1 MPEKDV
7 VSFSQDL
14 LAWYDHNARVLP
26 WRLPPGSDG
35 FPPAY
40 QVWLSEIMLQ
50 QTTVIAVQPYFLK
63 FLARWPVVT
72 DLAAAPL
79 DEVLANWAGL
89 GYYARARN
97 LHRCA
102 RVVVSEYGGL
112 FPDSENELLRLP
124 GIGPYT
130 AAAVAAIAFGQRAVV
145 VDGNVERVMSR
156 FHAVEEPL
164 PKARKAI
171 RLYADE
177 KTPQARAGDYAQALM
192 DLGATL
198 CHPKKP
204 VCLLCPVRAGCQAEK
219 NGTVLC
225 YPRKEKKKPRPTRQA
240 RAYVV
245 VSRGA
250 VFLRRRDGE
259 GLLGG
264 MTEVPTGPWEEAKLM
279 PDPVFEQSGPWVRLK
294 AVVCH
299 SFTHFNLEISLS
311 LRVLPDQNARAA
323 FEAQHATESSLWA
336 RPEDCDRLSLP
347 TLMRKILEA
356 VAQARG
362 IFPDETASG

>member
-1 MPEKDV
+1 M
-7 VSFSQDL
+7 
-14 LAWYDHNARVLP
+14 WYDHNARVLP

-50 QTTVIAVQPYFLK
+50 QTTVVAVQPYFRK
-63 FLARWPVVT
+63 FFARWPVVA

-102 RVVVSEYGGL
+102 TVIVREYGGV
-112 FPDSENELLRLP
+112 FPSSEKELLRLP

-130 AAAVAAIAFGQRAVV
+130 AAAIAAIAFGQRAVV

-171 RLYADE
+171 WLYADE
-177 KTPQARAGDYAQALM
+177 KTPQVRAGDYAQALM

-204 VCLLCPVRAGCQAEK
+204 VCLLCPVRTDCQAEK
-219 NGTVLC
+219 NGTVLR
-225 YPRKEKKKPRPTRQA
+225 YPRKEKKKSRPTRQA
-240 RAYVV
+240 RAYIV

-250 VFLRRRDGE
+250 IFLRRRDGE
-259 GLLGG
+259 SLLGG
-264 MTEVPTGPWEEAKLM
+264 MMEVPTGPWEEARLM
-279 PDPVFEQSGPWVRLK
+279 PDPAFEQSGPWVRLNT
-294 AVVCH
+294 VVCH
-299 SFTHFNLEISLS
+299 SFTHFNLDISLS
-311 LRVLPDQNARAA
+311 LRVLPDQDARAA
-323 FEAQHATESSLWA
+323 FEEKHAIDSSLWA
-336 RPEDCDRLSLP
+336 RPEDYDTLSLP
-347 TLMRKILEA
+347 TLMRKILDAAARAREA
-356 VAQARG
+356 CPR
-362 IFPDETASG
+362 